1 MPQPLVTEN
10 VKHIVDKESNKVYPN
25 FNNQLLYVETK
36 ISSSDLKEL
45 KDKAKICLENQDKFT
60 NFNSNLAGNIEKE
73 FRLDESFEEILFPY
87 TSLLSDEFDNLH
99 SKNLHKKEIEIL
111 DREKQS
117 TNRVFTNTWIN
128 FQKKHEFNPIHNHFG
143 EYSFVLWI
151 QIPYDVEEEL
161 KLDNC
166 VNSNTELNSLFSFTH
181 LNQYGGIVTTPLKI
195 DKTWEGT
202 MILFQSN
209 LKHEVYP
216 FFTSDDYRISIS
228 GNLIRVPKS
237 KKTLSYQ

>member
-25 FNNQLLYVETK
+25 FHNQLLYVETK

-45 KDKAKICLENQDKFT
+45 KDRAKFCLETQDKFSKA
-60 NFNSNLAGNIEKE
+60 NDDLAGNIEKE
-73 FRLDESFEEILFPY
+73 FFLNESFEKILFPY
-87 TSLLSDEFDNLH
+87 ASLLADEFYNLNNELL
-99 SKNLHKKEIEIL
+99 NLV
-111 DREKQS
+111 DTEKQPVNWKFS
-117 TNRVFTNTWIN
+117 QPWIN
-128 FQKKHEFNPIHNHFG
+128 FQKKHEFNPIHHHIG
-143 EYSFVLWI
+143 DYSFVLWI
-151 QIPYDVEEEL
+151 QIPYDLEEEL

-166 VNSNTELNSLFSFTH
+166 INSNTERNSLFSFTH
-181 LNQYGGIVTTPLKI
+181 LDQYGIIVTTPLQI

-202 MILFQSN
+202 MILFPSN

-228 GNLIRVPKS
+228 GNLIRMPKS
-237 KKTLSYQ
+237 KKTFSYQ